1 MARTLAQAQA
11 LRDKV
16 LAAYEKALEAEA
28 YAISSGGDSRSL
40 SRGRIEV
47 LKKQLDELESEISRL
62 SGGGIIPRGITP
74 VG

>member
-1 MARTLAQAQA
+1 MARTLAEAQA

-16 LAAYEKALEAEA
+16 KAAYEKALEAEA
-28 YAISSGGDSRSL
+28 YAMSSGGESRSL

-47 LKKQLDELESEISRL
+47 LKKQLDDLETEIDRL
-62 SGGGIIPRGITP
+62 RGGGIIPRGITP